1 MFDGGAAAVGA
12 EDVARHRDEL
22 RTLGALTARSSLDSV
37 NINLTQK
44 PMKIAHI
51 NCNRI
56 HNTGVGLT
64 LSWGLIAMLLH
75 LVLEDWVLLLL
86 GAILM
91 LRFYQ
96 YYENHK
102 FEFQFSCGRDNKL

>member
-1 MFDGGAAAVGA
+1 MFDGRAAAVGA

-22 RTLGALTARSSLDSV
+22 RALGALTARSSLDSV

-44 PMKIAHI
+44 PMKI
-51 NCNRI
+51 RY
-56 HNTGVGLT
+56 TGMELT

>member
-1 MFDGGAAAVGA
+1 MLDGGAAAVGA
-12 EDVARHRDEL
+12 EDVTRHRDEL
-22 RTLGALTARSSLDSV
+22 RALGALTARSSLDSV

-44 PMKIAHI
+44 PIKIRYI
-51 NCNRI
+51 
-56 HNTGVGLT
+56 GMGLT

>member
-1 MFDGGAAAVGA
+1 MLDGGAAAVGA

-22 RTLGALTARSSLDSV
+22 RALGALTARSSLDSV

-44 PMKIAHI
+44 PIKI
-51 NCNRI
+51 RY
-56 HNTGVGLT
+56 TGLGLT

>member
-1 MFDGGAAAVGA
+1 MLDGGAAAVGA
-12 EDVARHRDEL
+12 EDVTRHRDEL
-22 RTLGALTARSSLDSV
+22 RALGALTARSSLDSV

-44 PMKIAHI
+44 PMKI
-51 NCNRI
+51 RYTYTD
-56 HNTGVGLT
+56 TGMGLT

>member
-1 MFDGGAAAVGA
+1 MFDGWAAAVGA

-22 RTLGALTARSSLDSV
+22 RALGALTARSSLDSV
-37 NINLTQK
+37 NINLAQK
-44 PMKIAHI
+44 PMTIRYI
-51 NCNRI
+51 RME
-56 HNTGVGLT
+56 LT

>member
-22 RTLGALTARSSLDSV
+22 RALGALTARSSLDSV

-44 PMKIAHI
+44 LIKIRYI
-51 NCNRI
+51 
-56 HNTGVGLT
+56 GMELT

>member
-1 MFDGGAAAVGA
+1 MFDGRAAAVGA

-22 RTLGALTARSSLDSV
+22 RALGALTARSSLDSV

-44 PMKIAHI
+44 PIKIRYI
-51 NCNRI
+51 
-56 HNTGVGLT
+56 GMELT

>member
-22 RTLGALTARSSLDSV
+22 RALGALTARSSLDSV

-44 PMKIAHI
+44 PMKI
-51 NCNRI
+51 RYTY
-56 HNTGVGLT
+56 TGMELT

>member
-22 RTLGALTARSSLDSV
+22 RALGALTARSSLDSV

-44 PMKIAHI
+44 PIMIRYI
-51 NCNRI
+51 
-56 HNTGVGLT
+56 GMELT

>member
-12 EDVARHRDEL
+12 EDVTRHRDEL
-22 RTLGALTARSSLDSV
+22 RALGALTARSSLDSV

-44 PMKIAHI
+44 PIKIRYI
-51 NCNRI
+51 
-56 HNTGVGLT
+56 GMGLT

>member
-1 MFDGGAAAVGA
+1 M
-12 EDVARHRDEL
+12 E
-22 RTLGALTARSSLDSV
+22 
-37 NINLTQK
+37 
-44 PMKIAHI
+44 
-51 NCNRI
+51 
-56 HNTGVGLT
+56 LT

>member
-1 MFDGGAAAVGA
+1 MFDWRAAAVGA

-22 RTLGALTARSSLDSV
+22 RALGALTARSSLDSV

-44 PMKIAHI
+44 PIKIRYI
-51 NCNRI
+51 
-56 HNTGVGLT
+56 GMGLT

-102 FEFQFSCGRDNKL
+102 FEFQFLCGRDNKL